1 MRRIVFA
8 LAPLLVLAGCSGGG
22 GSTDTAA
29 KALAQPFAYDASAPL
44 GYRDAGIVNQDYPIK
59 VHNVSFA
66 SPRGGRVLGYLTVP
80 PGEGPYPAV
89 IFLHGSG
96 GSRLNFVPEASW
108 LSARR
113 MIGLT
118 LDSPFVRPGPTLSG
132 LAGVRRESD
141 LGVQAVV
148 DVRRAVDVLRSLP
161 EVDDD
166 HIGLLGYSAG
176 AKTAAIAAGV
186 EPRLEAIVL
195 VSGGAPSLDAFIR
208 AAPPALRAKV
218 RPLLQVT
225 DPSRYV
231 GEAKGALLLQI
242 GREDQVVPQADL
254 QAMVDAAGDAE
265 VKRYD
270 AGHHLVTIAPAIYD
284 QLDWLA
290 DKLDAHG
297 EPVPRALIGPS
308 NS

>member
-1 MRRIVFA
+1 MGRIV
-8 LAPLLVLAGCSGGG
+8 LAAASVLVLAACGGD
-22 GSTDTAA
+22 GSTEKAPA
-29 KALAQPFAYDASAPL
+29 ALAQPFTYDASAPL
-44 GYRDAGIVNQDYPIK
+44 GYGDAGVVNHDYPIK
-59 VHNVSFA
+59 IHNVSFT

-80 PGEGPYPAV
+80 PGKGPYPVV

-113 MIGLT
+113 LIGLT
-118 LDSPFVRPGPTLSG
+118 LDSPFVRPSPQLRG
-132 LAGVRRESD
+132 LAGIRHERD

-148 DVRRAVDVLRSLP
+148 DVRRAVDVLESLP
-161 EVDDD
+161 QVDDD

-186 EPRLEAIVL
+186 EPRLKAVVL
-195 VSGGAPSLDAFIR
+195 VSGGAPSLDAFVR
-208 AAPPALRAKV
+208 NAPASLRAQV
-218 RPLLQVT
+218 RPLLRVT
-225 DPSRYV
+225 DPGRYV
-231 GEAKGALLLQI
+231 GHAAGALLVQI
-242 GREDQVVPQADL
+242 GREDELVPQRDL

-270 AGHHLVTIAPAIYD
+270 AGHHLVTVAPAIYD

-290 DKLDAHG
+290 DKLGARG
-297 EPVPRALIGPS
+297 GRVPRAIAGPS
-308 NS
+308 NT